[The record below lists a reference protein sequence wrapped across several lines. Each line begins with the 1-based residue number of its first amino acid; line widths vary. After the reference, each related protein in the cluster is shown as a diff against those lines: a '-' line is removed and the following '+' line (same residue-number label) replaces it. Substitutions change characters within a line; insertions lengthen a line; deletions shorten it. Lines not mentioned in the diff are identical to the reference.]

1 MSHQFWRLA
10 KRGGESLGP
19 SCGEDGLFLGGTAL
33 IERQNDGRY
42 AVRPQDELER
52 LLGRAYEAKIDV
64 DELMPGLAA
73 IAKALSKGDLCLA
86 RIAAVHLR
94 LPDVPDLVGRLGME
108 AEDLLIKLGLPATP
122 LIRGDWDPEEHP
134 RDGDGPNPG
143 WFAPKDGGG
152 AGDASPN
159 VTPTSVAHDD
169 DDDDWVSLPP
179 ADRIDELGHFVEWI
193 ANATPEDEPKIRA
206 EIKRYFY
213 DVGDTV
219 GGDALNRALSDA
231 LEPGTTKAERQEI
244 LDELDQYTRN
254 DPADAG
260 AVHSGVADLLV
271 LGPSRA
277 FVEGGEPR
285 TIGPPPSTGESEGLG
300 DQAPEHAQNAT
311 APSAR
316 SPAWSW
322 GWGTKGDF
330 FSDKMGANLP
340 RYYPTIDN
348 FADGVVT
355 SNKSIDLT
363 AASYQNPGR
372 LAWYLN
378 RYVDQVEA
386 FAGSDCCGREIT
398 LADIKGRALNLAIPL
413 GAATKEQLAVI
424 DAVKARASTL
434 GVTVR
439 VWEF

>member
-1 MSHQFWRLA
+1 MSHQFCRLA
-10 KRGGESLGP
+10 RRGGESLGP

-33 IERQNDGRY
+33 IERQNNGRY

-64 DELMPGLAA
+64 DELMPGLAT
-73 IAKALSKGDLCLA
+73 IAKTLSKGDLCLA

-94 LPDVPDLVGRLGME
+94 LPDVPDLIGRLGME
-108 AEDLLIKLGLPATP
+108 SEDLLIKLGLPATP

-134 RDGDGPNPG
+134 RDGGGPNPG

-152 AGDASPN
+152 ASDVSPN

-213 DVGDTV
+213 DAGDTV

-254 DPADAG
+254 DPREAG
-260 AVHSGVADLLV
+260 EVHSGLANLATLGPAGHIVEGDRPSGAKLPSAADRPESIEDTSAELAQPESPERSPSWQLGWGERGDRLHIEAGATLPRDYKTIDDFTNNIATSFKTIDLEAATYQDRKRLLRVINGYVNEVAD
-271 LGPSRA
+271 
-277 FVEGGEPR
+277 F
-285 TIGPPPSTGESEGLG
+285 T
-300 DQAPEHAQNAT
+300 
-311 APSAR
+311 
-316 SPAWSW
+316 
-322 GWGTKGDF
+322 
-330 FSDKMGANLP
+330 
-340 RYYPTIDN
+340 
-348 FADGVVT
+348 
-355 SNKSIDLT
+355 
-363 AASYQNPGR
+363 
-372 LAWYLN
+372 
-378 RYVDQVEA
+378 
-386 FAGSDCCGREIT
+386 GSDDPRKFIEPDEI
-398 LADIKGRALNLAIPL
+398 AGRALKLIVPRGSMSL
-413 GAATKEQLAVI
+413 EQRAAMEA
-424 DAVKARASTL
+424 AKARARDL
-434 GVTVR
+434 GVDVIVDER
-439 VWEF
+439 